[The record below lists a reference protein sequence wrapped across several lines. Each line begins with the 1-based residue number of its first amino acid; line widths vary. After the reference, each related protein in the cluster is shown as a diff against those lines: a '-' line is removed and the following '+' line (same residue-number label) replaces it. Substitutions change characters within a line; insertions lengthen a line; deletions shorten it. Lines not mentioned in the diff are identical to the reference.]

1 MATVRPGDPYSLT
14 FDETLRQA
22 MWRETELFFESILRE
37 NRSVVDMLT
46 ADYTFLNERLAVHY
60 GIPGIQG
67 SHFRRVTL
75 PADSPR
81 RGILGHGSI
90 LTMTSH
96 AIRTSP
102 VFRGKWVL
110 MNVLGTPP
118 PEPPPN
124 VPALVDRKTQ
134 AKVQTMRER
143 MAQHR
148 ANPTCSACH
157 SLIDPA
163 GFALENFD
171 AIGRW
176 RVVDESFNPIDASG
190 ALPDG
195 TKFDGVQELRAALVR
210 RPERFV
216 TTVTE
221 KLLTYALGRGLE
233 YYDMPAVRG
242 SSGRR
247 RRTATDSRR
256 LFVASPKSYPFT
268 IEARSTLRR
277 ATDAGVSR

>member
-37 NRSVVDMLT
+37 NRSVIELLT
-46 ADYTFLNERLAVHY
+46 ADYTFLNERLALHY
-60 GIPGIQG
+60 GIPDVQG

-110 MNVLGTPP
+110 KNILGTPP

-148 ANPTCSACH
+148 ANP
-157 SLIDPA
+157 
-163 GFALENFD
+163 
-171 AIGRW
+171 
-176 RVVDESFNPIDASG
+176 
-190 ALPDG
+190 
-195 TKFDGVQELRAALVR
+195 AA
-210 RPERFV
+210 
-216 TTVTE
+216 
-221 KLLTYALGRGLE
+221 
-233 YYDMPAVRG
+233 
-242 SSGRR
+242 
-247 RRTATDSRR
+247 
-256 LFVASPKSYPFT
+256 
-268 IEARSTLRR
+268 RR
-277 ATDAGVSR
+277 AIR